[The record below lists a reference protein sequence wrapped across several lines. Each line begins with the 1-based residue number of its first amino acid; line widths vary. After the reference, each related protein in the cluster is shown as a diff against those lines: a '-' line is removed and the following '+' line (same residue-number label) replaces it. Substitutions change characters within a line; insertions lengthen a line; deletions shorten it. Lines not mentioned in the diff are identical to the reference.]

1 LLEINTSKIKNTV
14 TFTVDK
20 ESLKEAKDAIKSVKT
35 FAESIEPALNMTK
48 MKRQMKE
55 VEAYAKRLQ
64 KQMPRYGEGNT
75 PSPNSVP
82 TPKQPTPPP
91 KRPSSP
97 GDKEHRRAMRREELG
112 NLRVENFGY
121 RASQFPKADI
131 ATLNQAKNIVEQTVA
146 LYKKEEVSLARL
158 NQVMAHQLDTL
169 RRSHREKV
177 ADVEEEVRNIRRV
190 RREQEAQAKAQIRHR
205 ERLRKMQEREE
216 KRERDSRRRDRER
229 RFDRAREG
237 ITGLSP
243 RLIASTLLGAGL
255 FEGISRIREGLAAA
269 AERTNLVSRGAQNV
283 QTNPN
288 AILTMRTWGELNGVD
303 SANIIKAIDNI
314 KDVRERLG
322 NSAMMSQF
330 DEKSGKWKG
339 GDSGINDI
347 MNQFGWT
354 KDQIAQF
361 QNRPL
366 DFIQATVNEG
376 QRRGMNSAQIGRL
389 MENLG
394 DDLMHYQRMFSD
406 NGKEYIQTL
415 NQLINSGAALT
426 NEQIDAAQN
435 YTKMATQFSLYGE
448 GFSNNFLTGFMDAMK
463 DSPDFAKNV
472 DTFMQAAKGLGKAT
486 GDLANGIARV
496 ASWFIDFMNKY
507 GPKDTTK
514 EGIAQ
519 YYGTELKPGSES
531 QYNMPW
537 WPGGN
542 PTEKNTSP
550 LGMFNPLF
558 LTEPLT
564 PNPYSVA
571 NQGPNLA
578 SSMAQPN
585 TQYPIPL
592 QITNTLEI
600 PAQAFQVNV
609 VPDGYGFS
617 NFLRSEMDAS
627 FSGYTRDLTLQIN
640 SGQSSTGG

>member
-1 LLEINTSKIKNTV
+1 MLEINTSKIKNTV

-35 FAESIEPALNMTK
+35 FAESLEPAINLAK
-48 MKRQMKE
+48 IKRQMKE
-55 VEAYAKRLQ
+55 VESYAKRMQ
-64 KQMPRYGEGNT
+64 KQMPRYGEGNK

-82 TPKQPTPPP
+82 APKSSTPPP
-91 KRPSSP
+91 KRPTSP
-97 GDKEHRRAMRREELG
+97 GDKEAKRAMRREELG
-112 NLRVENFGY
+112 NLRIENFGY
-121 RASQFPKADI
+121 RASQFTKADI
-131 ATLNQAKNIVEQTVA
+131 STLNQAKSIVEQTVA

-177 ADVEEEVRNIRRV
+177 SDVEDEVRNIRRV
-190 RREQEAQAKAQIRHR
+190 RREQEALAKAQIRQR

-216 KRERDSRRRDRER
+216 KRERDSRRRERER

-288 AILTMRTWGELNGVD
+288 AILTIRTWGELNGVD

-406 NGKEYIQTL
+406 NGREYIQTL
-415 NQLINSGAALT
+415 NQLVKSGAALT

-463 DSPDFAKNV
+463 NSPDFSKNV
-472 DTFMQAAKGLGKAT
+472 DIFMEAAKGLGKAT
-486 GDLANGIARV
+486 GDLANGFMRA
-496 ASWFIDFMNKY
+496 ASWFLDFMDKY
-507 GPKDTTK
+507 GPKDNTK
-514 EGIAQ
+514 EGVAR
-519 YYGTELKPGSES
+519 YYGTDLKPGAEAE
-531 QYNMPW
+531 YNMPW
-537 WPGGN
+537 WPGSSVS
-542 PTEKNTSP
+542 KNTEP
-550 LGMFNPLF
+550 LGQFNPLF
-558 LTEPLT
+558 LTQPLT

-578 SSMAQPN
+578 ASMAQPN

-592 QITNTLEI
+592 QVTNVVDI
-600 PAQAFQVNV
+600 PAGAFQVNV